1 MQPFSH
7 NIHIPAVALFWHSRS
22 M

>member
-7 NIHIPAVALFWHSRS
+7 
-22 M
+22 

>member
-7 NIHIPAVALFWHSRS
+7 NRS
-22 M
+22 LTT